1 MNTSSNNRINNNRNV
16 SIDNNNNTNTASCTV
31 WRTFSRKAAAS
42 LGHSSSTSLPEHR
55 RSRDVGPLVEVRCCN
70 GHKFI
75 SMGRLLKQVRRNA
88 GIQVALMAVLLLKC
102 CDRCYKDHEPHY
114 CQHYIQY
121 YHWYVS
127 STMIYDKT
135 HQNNNNNNT

>member
-1 MNTSSNNRINNNRNV
+1 MALQCQDCSQTDPEAMDISS
-16 SIDNNNNTNTASCTV
+16 A
-31 WRTFSRKAAAS
+31 RKS
-42 LGHSSSTSLPEHR
+42 
-55 RSRDVGPLVEVRCCN
+55 
-70 GHKFI
+70 
-75 SMGRLLKQVRRNA
+75 
-88 GIQVALMAVLLLKC
+88 IQVALMAVLLLKC

-135 HQNNNNNNT
+135 HQNNTNNNT